1 MVRADAV
8 ESVAAAV
15 TLFVAVGALAL
26 AVVGVVA
33 VRASV
38 RSYRRLRQRVRAV
51 LAPGALAARVAPA
64 GSPTWWLAQRDRVQ
78 MWRSVA
84 AAEHALSAATRAGA
98 PTGDL
103 PALVLQLRR
112 SALDV
117 EQALRGASRAP
128 RRLGSHVHNQVQ
140 EICDAAEGIRAVA
153 TETVVAFARPSLDDL
168 TEAVRVEVDALRFGL
183 QAIST
188 RP

>member
-1 MVRADAV
+1 
-8 ESVAAAV
+8 
-15 TLFVAVGALAL
+15 
-26 AVVGVVA
+26 
-33 VRASV
+33 
-38 RSYRRLRQRVRAV
+38 
-51 LAPGALAARVAPA
+51 
-64 GSPTWWLAQRDRVQ
+64 

-84 AAEHALSAATRAGA
+84 AAEHAVSAATRAGA
-98 PTGDL
+98 PTGEL

-117 EQALRGASRAP
+117 DQALRGASCAP
-128 RRLGSHVHNQVQ
+128 RRLGNHVHSQVQ
-140 EICDAAEGIRAVA
+140 QVRDAAENIRAVA
-153 TETVVAFARPSLDDL
+153 TETAAAFARPSLNNL

>member
-1 MVRADAV
+1 MVRADVV

-15 TLFVAVGALAL
+15 TLFVAVGAVVL
-26 AVVGVVA
+26 AVLGVVA

-38 RSYRRLRQRVRAV
+38 RSYRRLRQRARAV
-51 LAPGALAARVAPA
+51 LSPGALAARVAPA

-84 AAEHALSAATRAGA
+84 AAEHAVSAATRAGA
-98 PTGDL
+98 PTGEL

-117 EQALRGASRAP
+117 DQALRGASCAP
-128 RRLGSHVHNQVQ
+128 RRLGNHVHSQVQ
-140 EICDAAEGIRAVA
+140 QVRDAAENIRAVA
-153 TETVVAFARPSLDDL
+153 TETAAAFARPSLNNL